1 MSHNR
6 KIMEHRFLKHLGPC
20 PVQWGFSHVDRHP
33 YHSAVSSREEGPIWA
48 VVSWLWCLFGFHWY
62 KMRNEETPCSVVS
75 KSKQAFSF
83 TVTVFWW
90 FELFWLNVF
99 TKIHCHYD
107 GTCNIGFCCWT
118 KIWLLSWEWDNHAW
132 WETCIY
138 EIMTT
143 IFFKDFVRQI
153 LEGKNQQLPPNL
165 TTESKMIRGLFEFNL
180 TGVSGIPKHFCH
192 IGYNPSFEGCDSDLF
207 GVFKL
212 KLILQIDFFKHILSF
227 KFVQCFTNQP
237 FVPADCDAR
246 FFWGWKIPTKRGRWK
261 TWMMPCKWSVAL
273 GIFMGPSYQWRKGRG
288 YAANRDLW
296 DLIFLKLLWVIWVDC
311 HLVRNQAFKD
321 IKLRSDKTVRVQ
333 RPGIGNMVSFP
344 EIAGHSCRFLKKTWT
359 AK

>member
-1 MSHNR
+1 M
-6 KIMEHRFLKHLGPC
+6 
-20 PVQWGFSHVDRHP
+20 
-33 YHSAVSSREEGPIWA
+33 
-48 VVSWLWCLFGFHWY
+48 
-62 KMRNEETPCSVVS
+62 
-75 KSKQAFSF
+75 
-83 TVTVFWW
+83 
-90 FELFWLNVF
+90 F

-246 FFWGWKIPTKRGRWK
+246 FFEAGKYRQKEAAERRGRCPANGRWHWEFSWDQA
-261 TWMMPCKWSVAL
+261 TNGRRDGDMLPT
-273 GIFMGPSYQWRKGRG
+273 GI
-288 YAANRDLW
+288 
-296 DLIFLKLLWVIWVDC
+296 C
-311 HLVRNQAFKD
+311 
-321 IKLRSDKTVRVQ
+321 
-333 RPGIGNMVSFP
+333 
-344 EIAGHSCRFLKKTWT
+344 EI
-359 AK
+359 

>member
-1 MSHNR
+1 MT
-6 KIMEHRFLKHLGPC
+6 
-20 PVQWGFSHVDRHP
+20 VHVTL
-33 YHSAVSSREEGPIWA
+33 V
-48 VVSWLWCLFGFHWY
+48 
-62 KMRNEETPCSVVS
+62 
-75 KSKQAFSF
+75 
-83 TVTVFWW
+83 
-90 FELFWLNVF
+90 
-99 TKIHCHYD
+99 
-107 GTCNIGFCCWT
+107 FCCWT

-344 EIAGHSCRFLKKTWT
+344 EIAGHSCRFLKKHELQNNVQVWFYYGKYREALRVDLPWKRHKQTLAGGRLNHRRKQMYKAWAWPSPQT
-359 AK
+359 HLWQNISKKRISCLFR